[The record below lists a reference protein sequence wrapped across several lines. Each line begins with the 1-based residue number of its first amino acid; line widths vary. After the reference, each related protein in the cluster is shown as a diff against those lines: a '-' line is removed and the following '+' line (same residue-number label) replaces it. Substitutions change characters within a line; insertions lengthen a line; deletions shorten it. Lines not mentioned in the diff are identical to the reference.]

1 MELEIKMNMNK
12 IVIDGVTYNSVDEM
26 PPEVRR
32 NYEEAMRGFSA
43 ATANPANPIQ
53 TLNNV
58 FSDTNNNGMP
68 DIVENQALNFPS
80 GMKFV
85 VNGQTFNKLEDLP
98 PEARARYEQ
107 VMGTL
112 DKNQNGVPD
121 FMEGV
126 MRNVAQGQSQPAM
139 TATSQPTF
147 DTTRRASRAPLPAS
161 PTIAPDT
168 SNGWALALG
177 ALFVLLVCSLGALG
191 VWYFFIR

>member
-1 MELEIKMNMNK
+1 MIQSVNEIGDNIHPKK

-43 ATANPANPIQ
+43 AQSNPSNPIQ
-53 TLNNV
+53 ALNNV
-58 FSDTNNNGMP
+58 FADTNNNGMP
-68 DIVENQALNFPS
+68 DIVENQALNFPG

-85 VNGQTFNKLEDLP
+85 VNGQTFNNLEDLP

-121 FMEGV
+121 FMEGDRKSV
-126 MRNVAQGQSQPAM
+126 V
-139 TATSQPTF
+139 
-147 DTTRRASRAPLPAS
+147 
-161 PTIAPDT
+161 
-168 SNGWALALG
+168 
-177 ALFVLLVCSLGALG
+177 
-191 VWYFFIR
+191 